1 MPQKYGGNDPNK
13 TFYWRSQGLEI
24 TRFLH
29 RNLKKINEIGSSG
42 IIIILKREL
51 SSV

>member
-1 MPQKYGGNDPNK
+1 MSQKYGGNDPNK

-29 RNLKKINEIGSSG
+29 RNKKKAMRSEAV
-42 IIIILKREL
+42 EL
-51 SSV
+51 